1 MVRFGGT
8 DIEEAMKLGRE
19 AAELISQKFEAP
31 IKLQFEYLYCP
42 YLLINRKRYAGVYY
56 TNPLKYDKIDS
67 KVFFFFC
74 SWIGDLITVFKK
86 I

>member
-31 IKLQFEYLYCP
+31 IKL
-42 YLLINRKRYAGVYY
+42 
-56 TNPLKYDKIDS
+56 
-67 KVFFFFC
+67 
-74 SWIGDLITVFKK
+74 
-86 I
+86 